1 MQSASSVRSH
11 RARVC
16 AAVALL
22 QLAAS
27 SAAEARSP
35 DSAVQSS
42 PSSTDGASGG
52 DRNAEGALG
61 PVRIGAFGGV
71 GFPRPLS
78 VEAMVKID
86 DLVGLGVEYGALPQ
100 VTVSSVT
107 AAMNAVAVDVRVF
120 PMRNGF
126 FVGLAAGRQEID
138 ATATVAVSPALG
150 SLSGQVSAETWYL
163 NPRIGFL
170 WTWRSGI
177 TIGMERRGSDSGRLQ
192 RDEHDPDR
200 PRREPDRHERREF
213 LQQQCSA
220 DNRLAAG
227 RIPVL
232 KGRTVSIC
240 AAERSIL
247 RAHCR
252 LRAPT
257 GSPPGS
263 SP

>member
-177 TIGMERRGSDSGRLQ
+177 TIGMDVGAQIPVASNVTNTI
-192 RDEHDPDR
+192 PT
-200 PRREPDRHERREF
+200 
-213 LQQQCSA
+213 A
-220 DNRLAAG
+220 LAASQTATNVVNSFSSN
-227 RIPVL
+227 VL
-232 KGRTVSIC
+232 PTIDL
-240 AAERSIL
+240 L
-247 RAHCR
+247 RVGF
-252 LRAPT
+252 LF
-257 GSPPGS
+257 
-263 SP
+263 